1 MIVDRKSIRPKIK
14 EINTTV
20 NKTVEEKYQ
29 NQILRPIIKLQ
40 HDLLLAY
47 FQAYLIKINCQFDQL
62 SELKKKQFIAA
73 VFKQDNTFKS
83 ELKGIVIGQFTTEEF
98 AIYYERRSD
107 LNKRI
112 LAMIEQR
119 ISSVIIFQ
127 TP

>member
-1 MIVDRKSIRPKIK
+1 MI
-14 EINTTV
+14 
-20 NKTVEEKYQ
+20 
-29 NQILRPIIKLQ
+29 
-40 HDLLLAY
+40 
-47 FQAYLIKINCQFDQL
+47 IKINCQFDQL

>member
-14 EINTTV
+14 EINTTL

-62 SELKKKQFIAA
+62 SELKKIQFIAA

>member
-14 EINTTV
+14 EINTTL

-83 ELKGIVIGQFTTEEF
+83 ELKGIVIGRFTTEEF

>member
-14 EINTTV
+14 EINTTL

-29 NQILRPIIKLQ
+29 NQILRPIVKLQ

-62 SELKKKQFIAA
+62 SELKKIQFIAA
-73 VFKQDNTFKS
+73 VFKQDNTFKP

>member
-14 EINTTV
+14 EINTTL

>member
-14 EINTTV
+14 EINTTL

-112 LAMIEQR
+112 LVMIEQR